1 MHKVWLA
8 ECISSVKSFMYVEC
22 FYVTFYW
29 IINVSISGESTWD
42 KPFTPA
48 GHMSMENTLELTFLC
63 LFLLTD
69 QLLLLFLINTL
80 FSSFFLD
87 WVLVPSSWTFLL
99 SDYVNNKL
107 LYLGSHCQRVI
118 IAVPASDSFLK

>member
-1 MHKVWLA
+1 
-8 ECISSVKSFMYVEC
+8 
-22 FYVTFYW
+22 
-29 IINVSISGESTWD
+29 
-42 KPFTPA
+42 
-48 GHMSMENTLELTFLC
+48 MSMENTLELTFLC